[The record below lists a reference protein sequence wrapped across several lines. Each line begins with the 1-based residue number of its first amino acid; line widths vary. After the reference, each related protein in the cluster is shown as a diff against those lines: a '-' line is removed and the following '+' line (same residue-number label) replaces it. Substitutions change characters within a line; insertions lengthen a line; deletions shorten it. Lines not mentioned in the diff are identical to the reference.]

1 MQTTEEVAAAPAPV
15 ASPENTTVE
24 TESPAKP
31 EKLSFKL
38 PVAIEAIVAPVA
50 AAVVAEAEKIVETV
64 SSAAAAIVENG
75 KSTLD
80 DVPTPA
86 AIEKS
91 ITEVIKDEVKE
102 VEEVVAAVVAE
113 IPAPAAIEEKIIDMV
128 SKIVLEETPIKKVEV
143 NIEESVPALQQ
154 LEMPIVSATTI
165 TTTQESDPMPPPLP
179 SLPPPSQVLAFAESA
194 MSAVLP
200 QSDIPTISADDV
212 NTQVVSDILNNA
224 ESLID
229 EKSSEIIEVVE
240 QKVAAVVES
249 VKEVIDDIVVPKIDD
264 IVMPVIDDIVV
275 PEIELPAAAIEEIKE
290 SFEIDVAPV
299 AQEIEKVLEEA
310 VDRVESQISESIAEV
325 SAAPSIIGQ
334 LIKDATDEIVAQ
346 TESLEEMVIDK
357 IGQIADKI
365 ESLLPEES
373 NDLLPPPPA
382 IELDSEVLPPPA
394 LEEELS
400 VDISSPLPQNSLES
414 LPSPPALES
423 QIDET
428 SASLPAPPPAE
439 IEVEAPKE
447 IEIEQPKEPAATV
460 QVVADSLNKTAEVF
474 NEFTDKVN
482 RNH

>member
-1 MQTTEEVAAAPAPV
+1 MILIVWHIFLRNFSLIFIILFLQTTEEVAAAPAPV

-75 KSTLD
+75 KSVEEEL
-80 DVPTPA
+80 PA

-91 ITEVIKDEVKE
+91 IEVIKDEVKE
-102 VEEVVAAVVAE
+102 VEEVVAAVVAD
-113 IPAPAAIEEKIIDMV
+113 IPAPAAIEEKIIDLV
-128 SKIVLEETPIKKVEV
+128 SKVIVEEAPIKKVEV

-165 TTTQESDPMPPPLP
+165 TTTHESDPMPPPLP

-224 ESLID
+224 ESLIE
-229 EKSSEIIEVVE
+229 EKSAEIVEVVE

-249 VKEVIDDIVVPKIDD
+249 VKEVIDDIVVP
-264 IVMPVIDDIVV
+264 
-275 PEIELPAAAIEEIKE
+275 EIELPAAVDEVKE

-299 AQEIEKVLEEA
+299 VQEIEKVLEEA
-310 VDRVESQISESIAEV
+310 VDRVESQISENIAEV

-346 TESLEEMVIDK
+346 AESLEEMVSDK
-357 IGQIADKI
+357 VGQIADKI

-373 NDLLPPPPA
+373 NDVLPPPPA
-382 IELDSEVLPPPA
+382 IELDTEVLPPPA
-394 LEEELS
+394 EEELS

-439 IEVEAPKE
+439 IEVEAPKDV
-447 IEIEQPKEPAATV
+447 EIEQPKEQAAIA

>member
-1 MQTTEEVAAAPAPV
+1 M
-15 ASPENTTVE
+15 
-24 TESPAKP
+24 
-31 EKLSFKL
+31 
-38 PVAIEAIVAPVA
+38 
-50 AAVVAEAEKIVETV
+50 
-64 SSAAAAIVENG
+64 
-75 KSTLD
+75 
-80 DVPTPA
+80 PA

-91 ITEVIKDEVKE
+91 FIEVIKDEVKE
-102 VEEVVAAVVAE
+102 VEEVVASVIAD

-128 SKIVLEETPIKKVEV
+128 SKVIVEEAPIKKVEV

-179 SLPPPSQVLAFAESA
+179 SLPPPSQVLAFVESA

-200 QSDIPTISADDV
+200 LSDIPTISADDV

-229 EKSSEIIEVVE
+229 EKSAEIVEVVE

-249 VKEVIDDIVVPKIDD
+249 VKKVF
-264 IVMPVIDDIVV
+264 DDIVV
-275 PEIELPAAAIEEIKE
+275 PEIELPAAIEEVKD

-310 VDRVESQISESIAEV
+310 VDRVESQISENFAEV

-346 TESLEEMVIDK
+346 AESLEEMVSDK

-373 NDLLPPPPA
+373 NDVLPPPSA
-382 IELDSEVLPPPA
+382 IELDTEVLPPPA
-394 LEEELS
+394 EEELS

-423 QIDET
+423 QFDET

-439 IEVEAPKE
+439 IQIEAPKKA
-447 IEIEQPKEPAATV
+447 EIEQPKEQAAIA

>member
-1 MQTTEEVAAAPAPV
+1 M
-15 ASPENTTVE
+15 
-24 TESPAKP
+24 
-31 EKLSFKL
+31 
-38 PVAIEAIVAPVA
+38 
-50 AAVVAEAEKIVETV
+50 
-64 SSAAAAIVENG
+64 
-75 KSTLD
+75 
-80 DVPTPA
+80 PA

-91 ITEVIKDEVKE
+91 IIEVIKDEVKE
-102 VEEVVAAVVAE
+102 VEEVVAAVVAD

-128 SKIVLEETPIKKVEV
+128 SKVIVEEAPIKKVEV

-165 TTTQESDPMPPPLP
+165 TTAQESDPMPPPLP
-179 SLPPPSQVLAFAESA
+179 SIPPPSQVLAFAEST

-229 EKSSEIIEVVE
+229 EKSSEIVEVVE

-249 VKEVIDDIVVPKIDD
+249 VKEVFDDII
-264 IVMPVIDDIVV
+264 V
-275 PEIELPAAAIEEIKE
+275 PEIELPAAIEEVKE

-310 VDRVESQISESIAEV
+310 VDRVESQISENIAEV

-346 TESLEEMVIDK
+346 AESLEETVSDK

-373 NDLLPPPPA
+373 NDVLPPPPA
-382 IELDSEVLPPPA
+382 IELDTEVLPPPA
-394 LEEELS
+394 EEELS

-423 QIDET
+423 QIDEI

-439 IEVEAPKE
+439 IEIEAPKE
-447 IEIEQPKEPAATV
+447 VEIEQPKEQAAIV